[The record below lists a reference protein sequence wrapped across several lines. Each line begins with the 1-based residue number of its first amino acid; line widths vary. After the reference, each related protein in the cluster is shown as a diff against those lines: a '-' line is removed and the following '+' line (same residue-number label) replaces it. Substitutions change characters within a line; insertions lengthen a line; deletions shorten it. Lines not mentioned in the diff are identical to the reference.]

1 MMRIILICFIACLV
15 CASSSGADECARYAD
30 DASGYSVCLP
40 AGWAPAFTA
49 GTERRLDVRAPKG
62 AAEISVSASS
72 FGDREQK
79 IWDGFR
85 QWRTVEIGRRV
96 MKIIETDELRAADEV
111 LFKLLLF
118 EYTGR
123 KGRMLQ
129 RSLLVRYGG
138 RLLVVECRAPVGAFS
153 RHSAAFNRAMS
164 SVEFTGAPRGE
175 KVERFAKAEKSADA
189 APATDKDAVPERQTA
204 PDGKTSP
211 DGRTAPDGG
220 GTPEGQ
226 TGGEAKKVEIDPET
240 MKIIEKELEKLQ
252 LLEEKGIIQR
262 VEEQ

>member
-1 MMRIILICFIACLV
+1 MMRIIPICFIACLV
-15 CASSSGADECARYAD
+15 CASPSGADECARYAD

-40 AGWAPAFTA
+40 PGWAPAFTDGEA
-49 GTERRLDVRAPKG
+49 RRLDIRAPRG
-62 AAEISVSASS
+62 AAEISVSAST

-96 MKIIETDELRAADEV
+96 MKIIETEEQRAADEV

-129 RSLLVRYGG
+129 RSLLVKYGG
-138 RLLVVECRAPVGAFS
+138 RLLVVECRAPVGTFA

-175 KVERFAKAEKSADA
+175 KVERFAKAERSADA
-189 APATDKDAVPERQTA
+189 APARDKDRLSERETV
-204 PDGKTSP
+204 PDGET
-211 DGRTAPDGG
+211 TPDGG
-220 GTPEGQ
+220 GTTEAP
-226 TGGEAKKVEIDPET
+226 TGGEAKKVEIDPDT

-252 LLEEKGIIQR
+252 LLEEKGIIER
-262 VEEQ
+262 VEGE

>member
-1 MMRIILICFIACLV
+1 MMRIIPICFIALLMCSV
-15 CASSSGADECARYAD
+15 PSGGEECARYAD

-40 AGWAPAFTA
+40 PGWTPAFTT
-49 GTERRLDVRAPKG
+49 GTARRLDVRAPKG

-72 FGDREQK
+72 FGDREQR

-96 MKIIETDELRAADEV
+96 MKIIETDELRAAEEV
-111 LFKLLLF
+111 FFKLLLF
-118 EYTGR
+118 EYPGR

-129 RSLLVRYGG
+129 RSLLVRYGD
-138 RLLVVECRAPVGAFS
+138 RLLIVECRAPVGAFS

-175 KVERFAKAEKSADA
+175 PVERFAKAEKAADVT
-189 APATDKDAVPERQTA
+189 PA
-204 PDGKTSP
+204 PDKNTMP
-211 DGRTAPDGG
+211 DKSTASDGNA
-220 GTPEGQ
+220 TPEGPA
-226 TGGEAKKVEIDPET
+226 GGEAKKVEIDPET

-252 LLEEKGIIQR
+252 LLEEKGIIER
-262 VEEQ
+262 VDDR